1 MHFYDGRIHWDVQFC
16 YPVHDWELES
26 LALFMN
32 ITYSTFVQGVGPDEV
47 CWKRTKSQGFEV
59 WGYYHILSPSIVI
72 SFPWKMVW
80 QSKVPPRVAFFFWSD
95 SLGKILTTDNP
106 QKRWIIVLDRCYMR
120 KRCGELVDHLLLHC
134 LIAYE
139 LWSPMLC
146 LFGIHW
152 VMLHRVIK
160 LLASWQVKFSQHH
173 NIAIWRL
180 VLHCLTWCIWWEW
193 NARSF
198 EGCEWPILKIKSF
211 FFHTLLEW
219 SLVLPTF
226 SCFSLHVLLDYC
238 NFGSW
243 LFCPYSTFPVYL
255 GWLCF
260 LIKFFIT
267 YKKKIKIICHLA
279 DLFIRW
285 SAFICIAGTL
295 YLTVG
300 KLCPFIFEL

>member
-1 MHFYDGRIHWDVQFC
+1 
-16 YPVHDWELES
+16 
-26 LALFMN
+26 
-32 ITYSTFVQGVGPDEV
+32 
-47 CWKRTKSQGFEV
+47 
-59 WGYYHILSPSIVI
+59 
-72 SFPWKMVW
+72 MVW

-146 LFGIHW
+146 MFGIHW
-152 VMLHRVIK
+152 VMLHRVIE
-160 LLASWQVKFSQHH
+160 LLASWQGKFSQHR

-180 VLHCLTWCIWWEW
+180 VLHCLTWCIWREW

-226 SCFSLHVLLDYC
+226 SCFSLHVLPDYC

-300 KLCPFIFEL
+300 KLCPFILTLEIFLFEYLISSMISSW